1 MPVRKIAIL
10 LIEDSPTV
18 RMLYKRTFEMKG
30 FHVFEAGTGAEGWKL
45 AQQQVPDLV
54 ILDMMLPDCHGLSV
68 LKKIRSDDLTKKIP
82 VLVLTSLKDIYD
94 VQRAI
99 NLGANY
105 YSVKGKDSPEKL
117 LQMIYKLLK
126 KNQVLDEEEIE
137 SEADEGEDTEPP
149 EDSSSSETEDDD
161 IEIIR
166 D

>member
-18 RMLYKRTFEMKG
+18 RTLYKRTFEMKG
-30 FHVFEAGTGAEGWKL
+30 FHVFEAGTGADGWKL
-45 AQQQVPDLV
+45 AHQRVPDII
-54 ILDMMLPDCHGLSV
+54 ILDMMLPDCHGLSI
-68 LKKIRSDDLTKKIP
+68 LKKIRGDDLTKHIP

-126 KNQVLDEEEIE
+126 KTQFSQEMEQTSDMNE
-137 SEADEGEDTEPP
+137 SEETDSDQED
-149 EDSSSSETEDDD
+149 DASEIDDD
-161 IEIIR
+161 IEFIR

>member
-18 RMLYKRTFEMKG
+18 RTLYKRTFEMKG
-30 FHVFEAGTGAEGWKL
+30 FHVYEAGTGADGWKL
-45 AQQQVPDLV
+45 AHQRVPDVV
-54 ILDMMLPDCHGLSV
+54 ILDMMLPDCHGLSI
-68 LKKIRSDDLTKKIP
+68 LKKIRADEITKQIP

-126 KNQVLDEEEIE
+126 KTQSTQGDEQSEDIEESEEPDIQEDESASGDDADEIE
-137 SEADEGEDTEPP
+137 F
-149 EDSSSSETEDDD
+149 
-161 IEIIR
+161 IR